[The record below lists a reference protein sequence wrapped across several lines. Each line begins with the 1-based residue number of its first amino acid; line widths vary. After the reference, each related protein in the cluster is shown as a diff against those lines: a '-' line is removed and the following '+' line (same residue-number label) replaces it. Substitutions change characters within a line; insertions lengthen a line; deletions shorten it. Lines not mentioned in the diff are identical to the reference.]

1 MQINNMKVQASSKE
15 DKEKSL
21 HNISTFLTTLQNLQ
35 KQYDDTKPDG
45 DEEKVCMGTRS

>member
-35 KQYDDTKPDG
+35 KQYGNTKPDN
-45 DEEKVCMGTRS
+45 ENEVCMSMS